1 MRYDI
6 NIKKILLIGLLLV
19 ALGIG
24 LNAGYDYYFV
34 DEYAIIKPLPAGV
47 PLEIRVDRYGDG
59 HFGAKRRGYRHRG
72 IDISADVGTPVLAA
86 KSGWSEKV
94 TYDDLSGNYIV
105 LSHRDGTKSYY
116 LHLDK
121 VLINPHRWIR
131 QGQVIGLVGKTGN
144 ADCDDMITH
153 LHFEIRKDKRALNI
167 LKAFELEDYN
177 PDSKD

>member
-1 MRYDI
+1 MKYNA
-6 NIKKILLIGLLLV
+6 NIKKLLVIGLILIF
-19 ALGIG
+19 LGLG
-24 LNAGYDYYFV
+24 LNAGYDYYFI
-34 DEYAIIKPLPAGV
+34 DEYEIIKPLPAEI

-59 HFGAKRRGYRHRG
+59 HFGAKRKGYRHRG
-72 IDISADVGTPVLAA
+72 IDLSAEVGTPVLAA
-86 KSGWSEKV
+86 KSGWSEKI

-121 VLINPHRWIR
+121 VLIKPQRWIR

-144 ADCDDMITH
+144 ADYEEMIPH

-167 LKAFELEDYN
+167 LKVFDLEDYKPN
-177 PDSKD
+177 DKD